1 MGDATCISCGM
12 PLKTLADR
20 PLGHPE
26 SAWCAYCSQPD
37 GTLQEFQE
45 RFERMV
51 QWEMKTKGKA
61 KAEAELSTR
70 TYMRSMPAWK
80 NHPQVV

>member
-12 PLKTLADR
+12 PLRAVADR

-26 SAWCAYCSQPD
+26 SAWCVHCSQPD
-37 GTLQEFQE
+37 GNLQEFQE

-61 KAEAELSTR
+61 KAEAEASTR
-70 TYMRSMPAWK
+70 THMRTLPAWK
-80 NHPQVV
+80 DHPRLV